1 MPGIN
6 CHSLTGQVG
15 GKKENRLSCTLNLDK
30 RLVCGRV
37 KCCILLGASDLSHV
51 IPIAQV
57 AAVPEVLSVMSLDF
71 FRVPRIRAI
80 GTVVVRDL

>member
-71 FRVPRIRAI
+71 LESPEL
-80 GTVVVRDL
+80 GQ